1 MTCLCLGEAIERDL
15 HYRRGYSRTLWWI
28 RVHQDILIKVSRPLH
43 CFTGDLERC
52 ESKSRP
58 GGRGGGGE
66 ADLHSSTQR
75 ISDQLLLLYR
85 KIPIISPGLIQL
97 REGCLEGL
105 LNGEACIRRGEE
117 TIKKGLEKSYL
128 AVLVK
133 INLTSKAR
141 EKRPRDEVGSKF
153 LFEQIKFTSIQA
165 RGGLIFGRGVIT
177 GCMFLFAGR
186 WAYKWGGLISGRC
199 L

>member
-1 MTCLCLGEAIERDL
+1 MFFNTIESLISDCSTCLTRFCLGEAIERDL

-58 GGRGGGGE
+58 GGQGGGGE

-97 REGCLEGL
+97 REGYLGGL
-105 LNGEACIRRGEE
+105 LNGEVCIWGGGGGERP
-117 TIKKGLEKSYL
+117 KKGSRKKLHSSAGQNQSHL
-128 AVLVK
+128 Q
-133 INLTSKAR
+133 SQGKA
-141 EKRPRDEVGSKF
+141 P
-153 LFEQIKFTSIQA
+153 
-165 RGGLIFGRGVIT
+165 
-177 GCMFLFAGR
+177 
-186 WAYKWGGLISGRC
+186 
-199 L
+199 

>member
-1 MTCLCLGEAIERDL
+1 MISDCSTCSTRFCLGEAIECDL

-28 RVHQDILIKVSRPLH
+28 RVHQDILIEVSRPLH

-58 GGRGGGGE
+58 GGRGGGG
-66 ADLHSSTQR
+66 ADLQSSTHR

-97 REGCLEGL
+97 RDGRL
-105 LNGEACIRRGEE
+105 
-117 TIKKGLEKSYL
+117 
-128 AVLVK
+128 
-133 INLTSKAR
+133 
-141 EKRPRDEVGSKF
+141 
-153 LFEQIKFTSIQA
+153 
-165 RGGLIFGRGVIT
+165 GGLINRGGPVFVGGT
-177 GCMFLFAGR
+177 KKGSRKKLRQCWSKSTSPPKPGKSAMGTRLDQNLFLNKSISLQ
-186 WAYKWGGLISGRC
+186 YKLEGGLYSGGG

>member
-1 MTCLCLGEAIERDL
+1 MATQGRYGGSEFTKT
-15 HYRRGYSRTLWWI
+15 YSLKYLDPYIASQETWKD
-28 RVHQDILIKVSRPLH
+28 VKVSQ
-43 CFTGDLERC
+43 GQ
-52 ESKSRP
+52 
-58 GGRGGGGE
+58 GGGGGGGE

-165 RGGLIFGRGVIT
+165 RGGLIFGRG
-177 GCMFLFAGR
+177 L
-186 WAYKWGGLISGRC
+186 
-199 L
+199 

>member
-1 MTCLCLGEAIERDL
+1 MTRFCLGEAIECDL

-28 RVHQDILIKVSRPLH
+28 RVHQDILIEVSRPLH

-52 ESKSRP
+52 ESKPRP
-58 GGRGGGGE
+58 AGG
-66 ADLHSSTQR
+66 ADLQSSTHR

-97 REGCLEGL
+97 REGCLGGL
-105 LNGEACIRRGEE
+105 INGEACIRGGGGGG
-117 TIKKGLEKSYL
+117 TKKKGLEKSHI
-128 AVLVK
+128 AVLIK
-133 INLTSKAR
+133 INLTCKAR

-177 GCMFLFAGR
+177 GCIFLFAGR
-186 WAYKWGGLISGRC
+186 WAYKWEVLIIGSLRYP
-199 L
+199 